1 MSDETPQPT
10 DPNRRALLFLCVAN
24 SARSQMAEG
33 FARFLG
39 PADLEVF
46 SAGSEPGRLNPFA
59 VKAMKEVGID
69 ISTHRSK
76 GVEAIPSERVL
87 TVITLCAEEQC
98 PAFPGPVHKL
108 HWPLDDPAAA
118 IGGDDNVLS
127 EFRRVRDEIREL
139 VSRLF

>member
-98 PAFPGPVHKL
+98 PAFPV
-108 HWPLDDPAAA
+108 DDPAAA